1 MSRRVERI
9 NSMIKSTV
17 SQSISQDLNDPR
29 LSGLLTITSVET
41 TPDLKKA
48 KIYVS
53 AIASDVPATEILDGL
68 KSSSKFLKR
77 SLEKL
82 FLKKIP
88 ELEFV
93 IDDSTERA
101 DRLNS
106 ILNQTRSPEMEP

>member
-1 MSRRVERI
+1 
-9 NSMIKSTV
+9 MIKSRI

-53 AIASDVPATEILDGL
+53 SIASDVPTAEILDGL
-68 KSSSKFLKR
+68 KSSSRFLRR

-88 ELEFV
+88 ELEFL

-101 DRLNS
+101 DRLTS
-106 ILNQTRSPEMEP
+106 LLNQNRSTEVEP

>member
-9 NSMIKSTV
+9 NSMIKSRI

-53 AIASDVPATEILDGL
+53 AIASDVAAAEILDGL
-68 KSSSKFLKR
+68 RSSSRFLKR

-82 FLKKIP
+82 YLKKIH
-88 ELEFV
+88 ELEFI

-101 DRLNS
+101 DRLTS
-106 ILNQTRSPEMEP
+106 ILNQTKSQKLEP

>member
-9 NSMIKSTV
+9 NSMIKSRI

-41 TPDLKKA
+41 TTDL
-48 KIYVS
+48 IYVS
-53 AIASDVPATEILDGL
+53 AIASDVPAAEILDGL
-68 KSSSKFLKR
+68 RSSSRFLKR

-88 ELEFV
+88 DLEFL

-101 DRLNS
+101 DRLTS